1 MTSYEEAELVQPCHI
16 IHRMPNE
23 ILLYIFGYLEK
34 FDLKQVRLVGQ
45 RWAYLPIERLYDR
58 IFISHHSKDLEV
70 LTKIT
75 NSPRLS
81 GCVTELVVGSAYFEE
96 IIDSAEYLDYLEE
109 QFLELVWEEPMSEFE
124 DQQFKDLL
132 GYFDG
137 SDPAANYPERRTEIS
152 RYPVVQT
159 GLSWYRKAQREQQEN
174 ISTREFDTRLT
185 LGFRALSKL
194 RTVNFQHEWNIELD
208 EIPSYLENLQTF
220 PYVSPL
226 KPWQRQGSP
235 LARSWHPFC
244 VAPRCH
250 TDDML
255 PELRAVMHCLT
266 LTGKPL
272 QCLSTSRPASSV
284 FSSCSLQLE
293 YRRLEDILWPLR
305 SLEKFDLNITRD
317 SVRLPLARDLPT
329 VLHSLYN
336 LKHLNINLDD
346 GILDGTSNLFSFSD
360 LLGSTPPSY
369 PHLTELR
376 LIAIACSQ
384 PQLLSFLCA
393 QPNLTSLTIGFIRLT
408 EGRWAPVF
416 CELRSLKLQSFVLEQ
431 RLEEG
436 PYRRSIYN
444 HQGGGGSIDRY
455 VVEGGQN
462 PLAED

>member
-1 MTSYEEAELVQPCHI
+1 MTSYEEAEVVQPCHT

-34 FDLKQVRLVGQ
+34 FDLKQVRLVCQG
-45 RWAYLPIERLYDR
+45 WAYLPIERLYDR

-70 LTKIT
+70 FTKIT

-81 GCVTELVVGSAYFEE
+81 GCVTELVVGSAHFEGMIE
-96 IIDSAEYLDYLEE
+96 IAQYLDYLED

-132 GYFDG
+132 AYFDG
-137 SDPAANYPERRTEIS
+137 SDPAANYPERRTQIS

-159 GLSWYRKAQREQQEN
+159 GLSWFRKTQREHLEN
-174 ISTREFDTRLT
+174 GINREFKTRLT

-194 RTVNFQHEWNIELD
+194 RTVNFRHEWNIELD
-208 EIPSYLENLQTF
+208 EVPSYLGKLQTF

-244 VAPRCH
+244 VAPWWH
-250 TDDML
+250 TDNML

-272 QCLSTSRPASSV
+272 QCLSTSRPAFQV
-284 FSSCSLQLE
+284 FSSCGWQ
-293 YRRLEDILWPLR
+293 LEDILGPLR
-305 SLEKFDLNITRD
+305 SLEKFDLNLARY
-317 SVRLPLARDLPT
+317 SVHLRLARDLPT
-329 VLHSLYN
+329 LLHSLYN
-336 LKHLNINLDD
+336 LKHLSINLDD

-393 QPNLTSLTIGFIRLT
+393 QLNLTSLTIGFIRLT

-436 PYRRSIYN
+436 PDRRSIYN
-444 HQGGGGSIDRY
+444 HQDGGGSIDRY